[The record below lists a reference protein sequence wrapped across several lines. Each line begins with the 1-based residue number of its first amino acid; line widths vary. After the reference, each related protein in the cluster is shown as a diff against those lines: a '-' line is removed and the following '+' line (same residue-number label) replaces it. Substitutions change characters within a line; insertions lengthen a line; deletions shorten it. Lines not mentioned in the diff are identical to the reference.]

1 MKTIFPLSILAL
13 AIAASP
19 LAAQTAK
26 PAAPPA
32 AQKTAGNTPAT
43 AAKTAAP
50 ARGCAK
56 LPELSPKVS
65 ALPDG
70 LPCAKPLYTITLS
83 PTAKLSDVSPME
95 DPNLRDALGIQL
107 PSTFTLSY
115 IDAKVGSGAR
125 VAPRKWYTIQYTG
138 YLVDGTKFDSSYDHP
153 DHAPSSFLQGPEARK
168 ASVRSFPEWTP
179 ASTEC
184 ASAASAASSS
194 PGSSPMAPTL
204 TETSRQSPGSSST
217 LTSSARATRTP
228 DPSLLPLQ
236 PHPLP
241 SRQLRLRQQPRQLQ
255 PRPQLLPPLRL
266 SRQLR
271 LRRQPRQ
278 HRQPHQRR
286 QPRRSLPRP
295 NLNLTRYPMEGRGPA
310 IAPGLRFVLSP
321 LRSSS
326 LRSQNLFCLR
336 ARVHPCR

>member
-1 MKTIFPLSILAL
+1 MKTIFPLSALAL

-32 AQKTAGNTPAT
+32 AQKTATSAPAT

-56 LPELSPKVS
+56 LPELSPKVP

-83 PTAKLSDVSPME
+83 PPAKLSDVSPME

-125 VAPRKWYTIQYTG
+125 IAPRKWYTIQYTG

-153 DHAPSSFLQGPEARK
+153 DHAPFSFLQGPGPQGQRQVVPGMDTGLDGMRVGGKRRIFIPYQLAYGTNQYKNIPPKSWLIFDVELVSQSDKDPRTLPT
-168 ASVRSFPEWTP
+168 SSTP
-179 ASTEC
+179 APAAAAKPAAAPAAPTT
-184 ASAASAASSS
+184 APTPAASPDTAAAA
-194 PGSSPMAPTL
+194 PKPPTPPVPAAAPT
-204 TETSRQSPGSSST
+204 
-217 LTSSARATRTP
+217 
-228 DPSLLPLQ
+228 
-236 PHPLP
+236 
-241 SRQLRLRQQPRQLQ
+241 
-255 PRPQLLPPLRL
+255 
-266 SRQLR
+266 
-271 LRRQPRQ
+271 
-278 HRQPHQRR
+278 
-286 QPRRSLPRP
+286 
-295 NLNLTRYPMEGRGPA
+295 
-310 IAPGLRFVLSP
+310 APKP
-321 LRSSS
+321 
-326 LRSQNLFCLR
+326 
-336 ARVHPCR
+336 